1 MFPSE
6 SLKDLHNSLEQDYI
20 HFHMLLQGEPAGK
33 AAEYAFEET

>member
-20 HFHMLLQGEPAGK
+20 HFHMLQGEPAGK